1 MFYFIRNFILLA
13 VVGIYASSSQ
23 AELTIQITEGAEKAM
38 PIAIVPFGG
47 QGAGTAVSVDIPS
60 IVDADLSRSGY
71 FKTLPKSDMLT
82 RPTAPEEVKFRNWQ
96 ILGQDYLV
104 IGQIG
109 DAGGRY
115 DISFQLFDVYKNE
128 QLLGYRMTV
137 PANELR
143 RSAHHISDIIFEKL
157 TGKKGDFGTRI
168 AYLTTTKEPNG
179 RKKYKLEIAD
189 ADGFAPKTVAASYEP
204 LMSPAW
210 SPDGK
215 MIAYVS
221 FENKVSAIYVQVLAT
236 GKRTRVADFPGING
250 APAWSPDGTKL
261 ALTLSKDGSPD
272 IYTLTLATRSLMKL
286 TSSYAIDTEPTWSPD
301 GQQIVFTSDRGGKPQ
316 LYIMPFHGGQAKR
329 LTFDGDYN
337 AGAAF
342 SSDGKSLVMVH
353 GNKGDYRIAVMDM
366 ATRTINVLTAGRL
379 DESPSFAP
387 NGTMILYASRSGGRG
402 QLSAVSVDGRMH
414 QKLVFDRGEVREP
427 AWSP

>member
-1 MFYFIRNFILLA
+1 MLYFIRNLFFLGVLGFYGS
-13 VVGIYASSSQ
+13 VSQ
-23 AELTIQITEGAEKAM
+23 AELTIQITEGTTKAM
-38 PIAIVPFGG
+38 PIAIVPFGK
-47 QGAGTAVSVDIPS
+47 QGADSGPPVDLAS

-71 FKTLPKSDMLT
+71 FKTLPKKDMLT
-82 RPTAPEEVKFRNWQ
+82 HPSLPEEVRFRNWQ
-96 ILGQDYLV
+96 VLGQDYLV
-104 IGQIG
+104 IGQVAE
-109 DAGGRY
+109 AGGRF
-115 DISFQLFDVYKNE
+115 DISFQLFNVFKNE

-157 TGKKGDFGTRI
+157 TGKKGDFSSRI

-189 ADGFAPKTVAASYEP
+189 ADGYGPKTVAASYEP
-204 LMSPAW
+204 LMSPSW

-221 FENKVSAIYVQVLAT
+221 FENKASAIYVQALAT
-236 GKRTRVADFPGING
+236 GKRIRVADFPGING
-250 APAWSPDGTKL
+250 APAWSPDGSKL

-272 IYTLTLATRSLMKL
+272 IYTLTLASRSLVKL
-286 TSSYAIDTEPTWSPD
+286 TSSYAIDTEAAWSPD
-301 GQQIVFTSDRGGKPQ
+301 GSHIVFTSDRGGKPQ
-316 LYIMPFHGGQAKR
+316 LYIMPSHGGQAKR
-329 LTFDGDYN
+329 LTFEGDYN

-353 GNKGDYRIAVMDM
+353 GNRGDYRIAVMDM

-387 NGTMILYASRSGGRG
+387 NGTMILYASQNGGRS

-414 QKLVFDRGEVREP
+414 QKLVYDSGEVREP

>member
-1 MFYFIRNFILLA
+1 MFYFNKYFLLWA
-13 VVGIYASSSQ
+13 VFVFHASVSQ
-23 AELTIQITEGAEKAM
+23 AELTIQITEGAEKAI
-38 PIAIVPFGG
+38 PIAIVPF
-47 QGAGTAVSVDIPS
+47 AGPGSAMPVDIS
-60 IVDADLSRSGY
+60 SVVDADLNRSGY

-82 RPTAPEEVKFRNWQ
+82 RPKLPEEVRFRNWQ

-104 IGQIG
+104 IGQIS
-109 DAGGRY
+109 DDTGGRFN
-115 DISFQLFDVYKNE
+115 ISFQLFNVYKNE

-137 PANELR
+137 PNSELR
-143 RSAHHISDIIFEKL
+143 RAAHHISDIIFEKL
-157 TGKKGDFGTRI
+157 TGKKGDFDSRI
-168 AYLTTTKEPNG
+168 AYLTTSKGPNG

-189 ADGFAPKTVAASYEP
+189 ADGFSPKTVAASNEP

-221 FENKVSAIYVQVLAT
+221 FENKASAIYVQVLAT
-236 GKRTRVADFPGING
+236 GKRIRVADFPGING
-250 APAWSPDGTKL
+250 APAWSPDGSKL

-272 IYTLTLATRSLMKL
+272 IYTLTLATRSLTKL
-286 TSSYAIDTEPTWSPD
+286 TSSYAIDTEPVWSPD

-316 LYIMPFHGGQAKR
+316 LYVMPAHGGQAKR

-342 SSDGKSLVMVH
+342 SNDGKTLVMVH

-366 ATRTINVLTAGRL
+366 ASRTVNVLTSGRL
-379 DESPSFAP
+379 DESPSFSP
-387 NGTMILYASRSGGRG
+387 NGTMILYASRKGGKG

-414 QKLVFDRGEVREP
+414 QKLVFDSGEVREP